1 MADQPREIRRRVPFP
16 FEGDEFPADLGAVV
30 QVTVLD
36 GSEPARV
43 VGHTDEGAWYV
54 GDGVHDPNAPG
65 AVVATHLWHVVE
77 RNSSLRRLAT
87 LAPGQRAE
95 RVGPGSPWVVVEDLL
110 EP

>member
-1 MADQPREIRRRVPFP
+1 MPFP